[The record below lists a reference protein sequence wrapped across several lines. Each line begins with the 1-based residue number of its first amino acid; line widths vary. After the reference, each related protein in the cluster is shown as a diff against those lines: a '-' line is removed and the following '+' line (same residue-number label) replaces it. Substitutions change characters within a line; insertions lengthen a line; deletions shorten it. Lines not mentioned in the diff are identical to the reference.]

1 MRLTGPGGLPPPT
14 EMGWLSIHFE
24 QTSMLPNH
32 PAILRYS
39 RQQQILPIFSLLSCC
54 SISFPQYSVRYTV
67 HRPLHISHMRQESSI
82 ILCSTSSSC
91 VLVVVYYFSIFSE
104 FIMISN
110 IGIGVCGNRGGGRA
124 GGLENP
130 HVQKYVVIE
139 INSSI
144 VSQSI
149 KRVSSM

>member
-1 MRLTGPGGLPPPT
+1 M
-14 EMGWLSIHFE
+14 
-24 QTSMLPNH
+24 
-32 PAILRYS
+32 
-39 RQQQILPIFSLLSCC
+39 
-54 SISFPQYSVRYTV
+54 
-67 HRPLHISHMRQESSI
+67 
-82 ILCSTSSSC
+82 
-91 VLVVVYYFSIFSE
+91 LVVVYYFSIFSE

-110 IGIGVCGNRGGGRA
+110 IGIGVCGNRGEGR
-124 GGLENP
+124 GRGLENP